1 MERWEETA
9 VTSTGEIFLLFR
21 SGRAHK
27 HILVY
32 TIQNHFIF
40 AAFFFILLLS
50 SFFPIHVPVKFFL
63 NPACILT
70 DGSQVLIS
78 IF

>member
-21 SGRAHK
+21 SGRGHK

-40 AAFFFILLLS
+40 AAFFSILLS
-50 SFFPIHVPVKFFL
+50 SFSPIHVPVKFFL

-70 DGSQVLIS
+70 DDSPVLIS